1 MIATGVVRTWH
12 DDEGWGVIDSPAT
25 PAGCWTHFSSV
36 RVDGLAT
43 LTVGQDVTFEFESA
57 EQDGYRFRTVG
68 VWPTGQE
75 PKSRT
80 LDEAGSSSAYQS
92 TLTLTFDEPGTV

>member
-1 MIATGVVRTWH
+1 MVRAWH
-12 DDEGWGVIDSPAT
+12 EDEGWGVIDSPVT

-43 LTVGQDVTFEFESA
+43 LAVGQEVTFEFTSA
-57 EQDGYRFRTVG
+57 EQDGYRFRTDE

-75 PKSRT
+75 PTSST
-80 LDEAGSSSAYQS
+80 PDETGPSGAYRS
-92 TLTLTFDEPGTV
+92 TVTLTFAEPGASDPC